1 MADPYDKHQD
11 PFAPPKVPCLVCCIH
26 CGSTYDSWRII
37 WRDMPGEAIEGA
49 WCCPIPGCDG
59 IGFQFDIHPVDPD
72 WEHSDSDA
80 PFRANAALEAIEE
93 EDDDDEREWLL
104 DDEFD
109 EDDEDAFDEEEDEDC
124 LFPMDEFDENAFW
137 IDPGLIAP
145 RRLGNTPQPPFDR
158 APYGQASSSDNSFK
172 DDDIPF

>member
-1 MADPYDKHQD
+1 MPDPTDKFKD
-11 PFAPPKVPCLVCCIH
+11 PFAPPKNPCVVCCIH

-59 IGFQFDIHPVDPD
+59 IGFRFDIHPVDPN
-72 WEHSDSDA
+72 WEVENGSET
-80 PFRANAALEAIEE
+80 PFASSFE
-93 EDDDDEREWLL
+93 EDDEDEWSIDDEVD

-109 EDDEDAFDEEEDEDC
+109 DGGLEFDDEEDEEEEFA
-124 LFPMDEFDENAFW
+124 LPIDEFEADALW
-137 IDPGLIAP
+137 IEPERITP
-145 RRLGNTPQPPFDR
+145 RRVGNTPQPPFDR
-158 APYGQASSSDNSFK
+158 APYGHASSSDNTFK